1 MYCLFVLGAAGTIF
15 DDVASMTSETWPPT
29 DNPDPAAILHSATC
43 DARNCLYEQALA
55 KFLWFHKNALRY
67 EPALSAVRLS
77 FALSYWW
84 ELAAAYA
91 PAREAFI
98 RTRDKAEAAFR
109 ADCSSFE
116 LFQELSAMNDRLG
129 DWSRTA
135 DIFENVANC
144 DRITAQ
150 RLYKVA
156 EPSLIATG
164 RYFACDPFLDCRRRM
179 EKAAKHYQL
188 AAEDESR
195 ANRDVRIPKLARKFF
210 VRDVS
215 TFVALLVINSR
226 ELDARTARNDALK
239 VVDDEEFRRTLDA
252 AMTGHLPPDRTL

>member
-1 MYCLFVLGAAGTIF
+1 
-15 DDVASMTSETWPPT
+15 MTSAAWLPN
-29 DNPDPAAILHSATC
+29 DNPDPSAILHSAAC
-43 DARNCLYEQALA
+43 DVRNRLHEQALA

-77 FALSYWW
+77 FALGYWC
-84 ELAAAYA
+84 ELVAAYP
-91 PAREAFI
+91 PAREAFT
-98 RTRDKAEAAFR
+98 RTRDEAEAAFR
-109 ADCSSFE
+109 VDCSSFE

-129 DWSRTA
+129 DWNRTA
-135 DIFENVANC
+135 DVFEIVANC
-144 DRITAQ
+144 DRIIAQ

-164 RYFACDPFLDCRRRM
+164 RYLACGPFLDSPKRL
-179 EKAAKHYQL
+179 EKATKSYQL

-215 TFVALLVINSR
+215 TFVALLVINGR
-226 ELDARTARNDALK
+226 ECDAQAVRSEALK
-239 VVDDEEFRRTLDA
+239 IVDDGEFRQTLDA
-252 AMTGHLPPDRTL
+252 AMTGHLPPNRIL